1 MSEEQE
7 HPVPHQ
13 AEREQAAAQVSL
25 IDMVSGATGVAQLL
39 PFGWKVPRV
48 FGKTNFEGHALNDM
62 IDMVETAKPEDL
74 ELAGT
79 ALLNAQTAIEDA
91 AEELEGHI
99 TRVDWEGESGEAFRK
114 WGANLVI
121 HARKLAAFADA
132 AGTQITAAATGLAS
146 VRSAMPPRDTR
157 EDPKAVADIPAPK
170 QIDSNAEYAAAVKA
184 EKDRQEAI
192 NQMNRLASFYAVSE
206 EIMAGQEPP
215 TFEPM
220 PDVGVPK
227 PDPNY
232 GDFSNSGAQGS
243 GGLGSAYQ
251 AAVAGHD
258 SSSTAT
264 GHARPGDATPP
275 LKHVDA
281 PTASSDANVGTK
293 IDSVGTLPPQEA
305 TRPSTSVAP
314 TTTGPSGG
322 SGGAVPPFP
331 SGTLPSPL
339 SGQAGRTSGFG
350 GANGNRAPISAQGR
364 TGASNSTVGGRGT
377 TGPMGHATTTGQSG
391 ARGGSASPMG
401 RGVSGGMPRTVG
413 GPASDRAGGSSA
425 TGAARGNGVVGGRP
439 AAGPQG
445 ATGSKIPRGTV
456 VGAGGSTGSRAPA
469 GQIGQRGVIGAPNSI
484 PGARPGRTA
493 RPSAG
498 NPDGVFGTPKGRAPA
513 GRSGGP
519 AGGGA
524 GAPHGPT
531 GNRRNT
537 NRRDREGESQPETP
551 RRNTPPV
558 TD

>member
-1 MSEEQE
+1 MSDEQE
-7 HPVPHQ
+7 RPVPHQ
-13 AEREQAAAQVSL
+13 AEKEQAAAQVSA

-39 PFGWKVPRV
+39 PFGWNVPRV
-48 FGKTNFEGHALNDM
+48 FGKTNFEGHDLNAM
-62 IDMVETAKPEDL
+62 IDMVESAKPEDL

-79 ALLNAQTAIEDA
+79 ALLNAQTAIEEA

-132 AGTQITAAATGLAS
+132 AGTQVTAAATGLAS

-157 EDPKAVADIPAPK
+157 QDPKSVADIPVVK
-170 QIDSNAEYAAAVKA
+170 QVEGNTEYAAAVKA

-227 PDPNY
+227 PDPSY
-232 GDFSNSGAQGS
+232 GDLRNSGAQDS
-243 GGLGSAYQ
+243 GGLRSAHQ
-251 AAVAGHD
+251 TAAAGHD
-258 SSSTAT
+258 SSNATT
-264 GHARPGDATPP
+264 GHARSGDATPP
-275 LKHVDA
+275 LRHVDA
-281 PTASSDANVGTK
+281 PTATSDAHVGTK
-293 IDSVGTLPPQEA
+293 IDSVGTLSPQEA
-305 TRPSTSVAP
+305 TRPSNSVAP
-314 TTTGPSGG
+314 TMTGPSGG
-322 SGGAVPPFP
+322 NGGTVAPFP

-339 SGQAGRTSGFG
+339 SGQAGRTSAFG

-364 TGASNSTVGGRGT
+364 SGIPSGTGGSRGT

-391 ARGGSASPMG
+391 AQGGSASPMG

-413 GPASDRAGGSSA
+413 GPASERAGGASS
-425 TGAARGNGVVGGRP
+425 TGAGRGNGVVGGRP
-439 AAGPQG
+439 VTGPQG
-445 ATGSKIPRGTV
+445 ATGSKVPRGTV
-456 VGAGGSTGSRAPA
+456 VGAGGNTGSRAPA
-469 GQIGQRGVIGAPNSI
+469 GQIGQRGVIGAPSST
-484 PGARPGRTA
+484 PGARPGQTA
-493 RPSAG
+493 RPAAG
-498 NPDGVFGTPKGRAPA
+498 NPDGVVGTPKGRTPA

-519 AGGGA
+519 TGGGA
-524 GAPHGPT
+524 GAPRGRT
-531 GNRRNT
+531 GNRRNA
-537 NRRDREGESQPETP
+537 NRENRERETQSETP